1 MRRLCRGRLK
11 KRLRKLDIAPKGGD
25 TILNMFQFF
34 GKEPQ
39 PRKGEQPRKP
49 GGRDFELLKEEIRKE
64 QAEAT
69 RQKNQAKIHT
79 VSGYAER
86 SLDEIAKGASELHA
100 AATQENVK
108 QSFRDAADAASDV
121 LDEVEKEEGKHEHS
135 K

>member
-1 MRRLCRGRLK
+1 
-11 KRLRKLDIAPKGGD
+11 
-25 TILNMFQFF
+25 MFQFF
-34 GKEPQ
+34 GKEP
-39 PRKGEQPRKP
+39 RGGKEEQPRKP

-69 RQKNQAKIHT
+69 RQKNQAKIRT

-121 LDEVEKEEGKHEHS
+121 LDEVEKEEGKREHS